1 MIDNYRIRRRSIL
14 ADSNV
19 CLQALNLSLPCRCD
33 FLACVAG
40 VKRGV
45 GGRKARKNHPL
56 LPFSPPPYPLPFST
70 TATQAI
76 ACVQT
81 RATKETGDVCTQATQ
96 ATTFSPLPQTESP
109 FRSYKPR
116 RKKGLAL
123 LEAMSFLT
131 LITKFRV
138 IPCSAP

>member
-1 MIDNYRIRRRSIL
+1 MIDNYRIRRRSII

-70 TATQAI
+70 TATQAS
-76 ACVQT
+76 
-81 RATKETGDVCTQATQ
+81 
-96 ATTFSPLPQTESP
+96 TFSPLAQTESP
-109 FRSYKPR
+109 FRSYKPEE
-116 RKKGLAL
+116 KGASSLGGY
-123 LEAMSFLT
+123 EF
-131 LITKFRV
+131 
-138 IPCSAP
+138 PNPNH

>member
-1 MIDNYRIRRRSIL
+1 MIGNYRIRRRSIL

-19 CLQALNLSLPCRCD
+19 CLQALNLSLPCSCD

-45 GGRKARKNHPL
+45 GRRKARKNHPL

-70 TATQAI
+70 T
-76 ACVQT
+76 
-81 RATKETGDVCTQATQ
+81 ATQ